1 MKAAL
6 WNGFSLAPLLN
17 SGLRASEPFVNS
29 FCHPN
34 FNGTWASITNELGA
48 FTPCFIDIVILGTAH
63 LALLVFAIMRLWQL
77 YRAPN
82 VERMAMKGR
91 AVQYVR
97 IAAAVVCAVI
107 PLMQLSARASL
118 QNFSGK
124 EALAPFEVV
133 TLTLASISWAIAAIA
148 FVWETSVYIG
158 RGSWYL
164 RFAVIYVLVGQL
176 AELRFILLLI
186 HSFDDFFV
194 GLFYT
199 YTACHVLLGILALFF
214 RPNLFPH
221 PRYAHL
227 LSRVQAQERREAA
240 YIPLPGTPVEE
251 TVCPEYSVNVLS
263 RATFGWMG
271 PLMST
276 GYKKPLQDSDV
287 WRLAEPDTSADLS
300 RRFHATWE
308 KERQARKPRLFVAL
322 HSTFG
327 RLFWLGAVF
336 KIGNDAAQFVAP
348 AMLSILL
355 TAMQEGQPSWKGYLY
370 ASCIFLGQVFGV
382 LCEAQYFQC
391 VMRVGFQVRSAVVA
405 AVFRKSLY
413 LSHKGRSGFSSGRI
427 VNMMSSDSETLQQ
440 VCQSLH
446 NLWSAPLRIVVAMC
460 MLYRQ
465 LGISSLLGLLVLLLM
480 IPIQAFV
487 VSYNAKLVKNSSQR
501 ADKRIQL
508 TNEIL
513 SSMDVVKCY
522 AWEESFR
529 ANILK
534 IREEE
539 LSWLRTSQYI
549 MAVNYFILN
558 IVPVLVTVI
567 GFGGYALLGGNL
579 TASRAF
585 TSMSL
590 FSVLRMPLYTFPQL
604 ITQVV
609 SSNVALTRLQELL
622 LAEERKLGSNSP
634 LDPSLPAVEIKG
646 GDYSWDLLAEKPTLL
661 DLHLVV
667 PVGKLVAV
675 VGGTGQG
682 KSSLVNAMLG
692 EMPGSRGGA
701 QAIIRGRVAYVP
713 QVAWIFNASV
723 RDNILF
729 GLPYEEKRYHRAIT
743 VSALV
748 TDLESMAGGDLTEIG
763 ERGINVSGGQKQRIS
778 IARAVYSDADVYI
791 FDDPLSALDAHV
803 AKEVFE
809 KCIRGEL
816 REKTL
821 IMVTNQL
828 YFLPNVDTVVLIHE
842 GRVAEQGAYDD
853 LMAHGP
859 LFKELMES
867 AGSMED
873 ADAKPEGAPA
883 GAIAPKDGA
892 SSDMNGEGSQPLKKK
907 ISIRKSPSVAKG
919 DGKQEEQKKQEVA
932 KQAVAL
938 VKAEER
944 ETGVVHF
951 GVISRYVMAMG
962 GWGALVVLAGFYVL
976 IEGVRVSSSV
986 WVQVWSAAGTSKG
999 PRHPATYYI
1008 LIYTAISL
1016 TQVVL
1021 TFCNQFWLA
1030 FSSLKAAKAMHEGM
1044 LAAIMRAPMSFF
1056 NANPLGRLINRFT
1069 KDQGDIDKNLAQFCS
1084 IFLSAC
1090 FQLFSTFCII
1100 GVLDTEALWAIV
1112 PLLGAFYFVYVYFQ
1126 TTIREAKRLDA
1137 ITRSPVNAQFSEALN
1152 GLSTIRAYLAQE
1164 RMAAMNGK
1172 AMDRNIRYTL
1182 VNMSANRWTA
1192 IRLEFLGGLMIL
1204 ATAIFG
1210 VLDSAKANDPST
1222 VAPKIGLIL
1231 SYALTITVMLNL
1243 TLRLAS
1249 MAENSFNAVERVG
1262 GYSDVEP
1269 EAPAIIED
1277 HRPAPSWPSAGAVSF
1292 DKVVMRYRA
1301 DLPPVL
1307 TGLSAEVKG
1316 SEKIGVVGRTGA
1328 GKSSL
1333 FNSLFRIVE
1342 IESGTISIDSEDLS
1356 KFGLYDV
1363 RSKLMIIPQVPV
1375 LFTGSVRFNL
1385 DPFHEHPD
1393 DEIWEALRRAHLK
1406 EVVVRLPA
1414 GLDTEVVEGGDNFS
1428 VGQRQLLSLS
1438 RALLRRSQILV
1449 MDEATAA
1456 VDVGTDA
1463 LIQETI
1469 RVEFKK
1475 CTMLIIAHRLNT
1487 IIDTD
1492 RILVL
1497 DGGKAAEYAP
1507 ARELLSNSSGIF
1519 SGMVASTGA
1528 ANARYL
1534 QKIAMGEVDV
1544 KDEVSEAAAEERK
1557 KWAKQAAVARW
1568 SNATKWA
1575 LSMTLSTSQRELQSL
1590 ADSHMEDE
1598 DTILDHVKD
1607 ASLVL
1612 QQVLAG
1618 ERSAEISQALQQAG
1632 VPEDRWWRAFLRVV
1646 EGLAVMGRSI
1656 QHTAG
1661 EDGARRLEWTQLAL
1675 TGQNQEGG
1683 DFFEE

>member
-1 MKAAL
+1 MESFL
-6 WNGFSLAPLLN
+6 GPLLR
-17 SGLRASEPFVNS
+17 SGLHASEPFVNS

-48 FTPCFIDIVILGTAH
+48 FTPCFINIVILGTAH
-63 LALLVFAIMRLWQL
+63 VALLVFALMRLWKL
-77 YRAPN
+77 YKAPN

-91 AVQYVR
+91 GVQGLR
-97 IAAAVVCAVI
+97 LAAAVVCAVI

-124 EALAPFEVV
+124 EPLAPFEVV
-133 TLTLASISWAIAAIA
+133 TLILASVSWALAAIA
-148 FVWETSVYIG
+148 FAWESSVYIHK
-158 RGSWYL
+158 GSWYL

-176 AELRFILLLI
+176 AELRFIILLL
-186 HSFDDFFV
+186 HSFTSFFV
-194 GLFYT
+194 MLVYA
-199 YTACHVLLGILALFF
+199 YTACHVLLGVLAMFF
-214 RPNLFPH
+214 RPDLFPH

-227 LSRVQAQERREAA
+227 LARGQAQERREAA
-240 YIPLPGTPVEE
+240 YVSLPGTPEDE
-251 TVCPEYSVNVLS
+251 TICPEYNVNIFS
-263 RATFGWMG
+263 RLLFVWMG

-287 WRLAEPDTSADLS
+287 WWLAESDTSADLS
-300 RRFHATWE
+300 RRFHAKWDKE
-308 KERQARKPRLFVAL
+308 KEARKPRLFRTL
-322 HSTFG
+322 HATFG
-327 RLFWLGAVF
+327 PLFWLGAAF

-348 AMLSILL
+348 TMLSILL

-370 ASCIFLGQVFGV
+370 ALCIFAGQMFGV

-413 LSHKGRSGFSSGRI
+413 LSHKGRSAFSSGRI

-465 LGISSLLGLLVLLLM
+465 LGISSLLGLLVLVLM
-480 IPIQAFV
+480 IPIQALV

-508 TNEIL
+508 TQEIL

-529 ANILK
+529 ENILK

-590 FSVLRMPLYTFPQL
+590 FSVLRMPLFTLPQL

-609 SSNVALTRLQELL
+609 SSNVALSRLQELL
-622 LAEERKLGSNSP
+622 LAEERKLDSNPP
-634 LDPSLPAVEIKG
+634 LDPGLPAIEVKG
-646 GDYSWDLLAEKPTLL
+646 GDYSWDLLAESPTLH
-661 DLHLVV
+661 DLRLAVN
-667 PVGKLVAV
+667 VGELVAV

-692 EMPGSRGGA
+692 EMPGVRGGA
-701 QAIIRGRVAYVP
+701 QPTVRGRVAYVP

-729 GLPYEEKRYHRAIT
+729 GLPFEEKRYQTAIT

-748 TDLESMAGGDLTEIG
+748 ADLELMAGGDLTEIG

-809 KCIRGEL
+809 KCIHDAL
-816 REKTL
+816 QAKTRV
-821 IMVTNQL
+821 MVTNQL
-828 YFLPNVDTVVLIHE
+828 HFLPNVDKVVLVHE
-842 GRVAEQGAYDD
+842 GRVAEQGAYED

-873 ADAKPEGAPA
+873 SDAKKEEAPT
-883 GAIAPKDGA
+883 GAIAPREEAGA
-892 SSDMNGEGSQPLKKK
+892 GMNGEGSQPLKKK
-907 ISIRKSPSVAKG
+907 ISIRKSPSTVKG
-919 DGKQEEQKKQEVA
+919 DGKGEEEKKKEVA

-938 VKAEER
+938 VKSEER

-951 GVISRYVMAMG
+951 GVIKRYVRAMG
-962 GWGALVVLAGFYVL
+962 GWGALVVLFGFYVL
-976 IEGVRVSSSV
+976 IEAVRLSSSV

-1016 TQVVL
+1016 GQVVL

-1030 FSSLKAAKAMHEGM
+1030 TSSLKAAKTMHEGM

-1090 FQLFSTFCII
+1090 FQLVSTFCII

-1112 PLLGAFYFVYVYFQ
+1112 PLLAAFYFVYVYFQ
-1126 TTIREAKRLDA
+1126 STIREAKRLDA

-1164 RMAAMNGK
+1164 RMAAMNGR

-1182 VNMSANRWTA
+1182 VNMSANRWTS

-1210 VLDSAKANDPST
+1210 VLDSAKARDPST

-1269 EAPAIIED
+1269 EAPAVIEG
-1277 HRPAPSWPSAGAVSF
+1277 HRPAPDWPSVGAVTF

-1301 DLPPVL
+1301 DLPHVL
-1307 TGLSAEVKG
+1307 MGLSADVKG
-1316 SEKIGVVGRTGA
+1316 GEKIGVVGRTGA

-1342 IESGTISIDSEDLS
+1342 IESGTISIDGDDLS
-1356 KFGLYDV
+1356 RFGLYDV

-1406 EVVVRLPA
+1406 EIVVRLPA

-1428 VGQRQLLSLS
+1428 VGQRQLLSLA
-1438 RALLRRSQILV
+1438 RALLRRSRILV

-1469 RVEFKK
+1469 RTEFKG

-1507 ARELLSNSSGIF
+1507 ARELLSNPTGLF
-1519 SGMVASTGA
+1519 AGMVASTGA

-1534 QKIAMGEVDV
+1534 YRIATGEVDV

-1557 KWAKQAAVARW
+1557 RWAKQAAVSRW
-1568 SNATKWA
+1568 NSATKWA
-1575 LSMTLSTSQRELQSL
+1575 LKMTLSSSQQELQSM
-1590 ADSHMEDE
+1590 SHPEDDE
-1598 DTILDHVKD
+1598 TILDRVKD
-1607 ASLVL
+1607 ASQVL

-1618 ERSAEISQALQQAG
+1618 ERSAEITQALQQAG

-1646 EGLAVMGRSI
+1646 EGLAVMGRNI
-1656 QHTAG
+1656 QHVGG
-1661 EDGARRLEWTQLAL
+1661 EEEARRLEWTQLAL

-1683 DFFEE
+1683 DIQEGADIFEE